1 MVEMYTFDIGL
12 PSSVSEVG
20 ISDCHGGKYEEN
32 SFDFQVEEDILSRM
46 EDPDFS
52 EVTTDMSLQIQKG

>member
-1 MVEMYTFDIGL
+1 M
-12 PSSVSEVG
+12 SEVG

-32 SFDFQVEEDILSRM
+32 SFDFQVEEDILNRM